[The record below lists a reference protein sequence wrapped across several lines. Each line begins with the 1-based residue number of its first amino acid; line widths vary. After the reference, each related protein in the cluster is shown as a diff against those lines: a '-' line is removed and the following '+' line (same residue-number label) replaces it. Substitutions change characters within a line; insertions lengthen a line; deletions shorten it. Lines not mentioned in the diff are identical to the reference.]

1 MVPARPCIN
10 VLNKSCET
18 GHPCLAPVLWA
29 NIFNFSPF
37 SGRQAAG
44 LSNTCWGWDFCS
56 FPPWLIETVDEEMT
70 LTDDRFCG
78 CGEDHTASVLHSA
91 NVSCQVCWFGNRKLL
106 LHLLQVISTWSSWM
120 VFLLCCCIQFAN
132 IGWEILCLYSSSLLA
147 CGFFGFAVPLFGTT
161 VVLTTRLDLGTQ
173 AMAVN

>member
-1 MVPARPCIN
+1 MVPAEPCIN

-18 GHPCLAPVLWA
+18 GHAFLAPVLWA

-44 LSNTCWGWDFCS
+44 LSNSCWGWDFCS

-91 NVSCQVCWFGNRKLL
+91 NVSCQVCWFGNRNYSC
-106 LHLLQVISTWSSWM
+106 ISCRWFLPGHHEWSSYCVAAFNLPTLVGKSCVYIPQAYLPV
-120 VFLLCCCIQFAN
+120 VFLVL
-132 IGWEILCLYSSSLLA
+132 LCLCL
-147 CGFFGFAVPLFGTT
+147 VPQLC
-161 VVLTTRLDLGTQ
+161 
-173 AMAVN
+173 